1 MCASTSAASSRFF
14 QLPSPRIVLRSCS
27 PLPFGI
33 RRLLSPCAK
42 AILFIG
48 VVTAALLAHAD
59 QGNASSLRPL
69 PADFGLRKAV
79 SYSPF
84 RTAKNVADRDNEA
97 ITAAMIKQDLNLL
110 LAGRFT
116 LIRLFDSSDKVARLT
131 LQVIREHGLD
141 IKVMLGIY
149 VHHDAPTA
157 NDAELARGIA
167 LAHEYEDIVVAV
179 SVGNETMVTW
189 SFNRFNTLAMK
200 DYIDKVRKAVNQP
213 VTTDDNWAFFAWN
226 RRVEQDPAP
235 ILASIDFVAMH
246 TYPVLDS
253 VYSPDLWDW
262 RQAAVPPK
270 QRAAAMVDAAFARAK
285 FEYTAVRSHMDSL
298 GLMAM
303 PIVIG
308 ETGWQ
313 ADPAMVPFR
322 AHPVNQK
329 MYVDRMNAW
338 QTTRDGPRTIFY
350 FEAFDEPWK
359 EADDKWG
366 LFNVKREARYVV
378 QDLYPRAI
386 WEPGAY
392 TLADA
397 AYVTPISIRAV
408 VSARRYTLLAGTSSP
423 GEVRPVLDSW
433 KIRDGSA
440 SIRRSK
446 GGTGIEISPRPASRG
461 WGINLPVP
469 KNQADDLSAFAAGT
483 LNFRIRTTM
492 PGPLEIGFLV
502 GSTTEGSAL
511 AASMPLVSGEYGY
524 VNDGAWHD
532 VSIAVDTIRW
542 YVAGKEKVGLSR
554 IDLMRVTSPFFISG
568 RHPATVAAAGTPVEN
583 HITIDGIHWAR

>member
-1 MCASTSAASSRFF
+1 MSRWAGV
-14 QLPSPRIVLRSCS
+14 LLLIV
-27 PLPFGI
+27 
-33 RRLLSPCAK
+33 A
-42 AILFIG
+42 
-48 VVTAALLAHAD
+48 TAAGAGAHANTTHAS
-59 QGNASSLRPL
+59 NALTLRPL
-69 PADFGLRKAV
+69 PVDFGSRKAV
-79 SYSPF
+79 AYSPF

-97 ITAAMIKQDLNLL
+97 ITAAMIKQDLDLL
-110 LAGRFT
+110 LAGHFT
-116 LIRLFDSSDKVARLT
+116 LIRLFDSSDKVARQT
-131 LQVIREHGLD
+131 LQVIRDHRLD

-149 VHHDAPTA
+149 VHLNDPSS

-167 LAHEYEDIVVAV
+167 LAHDHKDIVMAV
-179 SVGNETMVTW
+179 SVGNETMVSW
-189 SFNRFNTLAMK
+189 SLNRFDTLKMK
-200 DYIDKVRKAVNQP
+200 GYIDKVRNAVDQP

-235 ILASIDFVAMH
+235 ILASVDFVAMH

-270 QRAAAMVDAAFARAK
+270 RRAAAMVDAAVARAK
-285 FEYTAVRSHMDSL
+285 FEYAAVRTHMDSL
-298 GLMAM
+298 GLTAM

-338 QTTRDGPRTIFY
+338 QASGDGPRAIFY

-366 LFNVKREARYVV
+366 LFNVKRQARYVV

-397 AYVTPISIRAV
+397 AYVTPIVIRAV
-408 VSARRYTLLAGTSSP
+408 VSAQRYTLLAGTVTP
-423 GEVRPVLDSW
+423 DQVRPVLDAW

-440 SIRRSK
+440 SLRRRK
-446 GGTGIEISPRPASRG
+446 GGTGIEIFPRPGNRG
-461 WGINLPVP
+461 WGVNLSVP
-469 KNQADDLSAFAAGT
+469 KNQADDLSAYAAGT
-483 LNFRIRTTM
+483 LNFRIKTTA
-492 PGPLEIGFLV
+492 PGPLEIGFQV
-502 GSTTEGSAL
+502 GSATEGSAF
-511 AASMPLVSGEYGY
+511 AARMPLISGKFGY
-524 VNDGAWHD
+524 LNDGAWHD
-532 VSIAVDTIRW
+532 VSIPVDIIRW
-542 YVAGKEKVGLSR
+542 HVAAMEKVGLSR
-554 IDLMRVTSPFFISG
+554 IDLMRVTSPFVIAG
-568 RHPATVAAAGTPVEN
+568 RPAAAEAPAQN
-583 HITIDGIHWAR
+583 RISLDAIYWAK

>member
-1 MCASTSAASSRFF
+1 
-14 QLPSPRIVLRSCS
+14 
-27 PLPFGI
+27 
-33 RRLLSPCAK
+33 
-42 AILFIG
+42 LFIG
-48 VVTAALLAHAD
+48 LVTAASPAHAD
-59 QGNASSLRPL
+59 QANASGLRPL

-84 RTAKNVADRDNEA
+84 RTAKNVADRDNEV
-97 ITAAMIKQDLNLL
+97 ITKAMIKQDLDLL

-116 LIRLFDSSDKVARLT
+116 LIRLFDSSDKVARQT
-131 LQVIREHGLD
+131 LQVIRDYRLD

-149 VHHDAPTA
+149 VHHDNLAA

-167 LAHEYEDIVVAV
+167 LAHEYKDHVVAV

-189 SFNRFNTLAMK
+189 SFNRFDTLAMK
-200 DYIDKVRKAVNQP
+200 GYIDKVRKAVDQP

-246 TYPVLDS
+246 TYPLLDS

-270 QRAAAMVDAAFARAK
+270 RRATAMVEAAVARAK
-285 FEYTAVRSHMDSL
+285 FEYTAVRAHMDSL
-298 GLMAM
+298 GLTAM

-329 MYVDRMNAW
+329 MYVDRINAW
-338 QTTRDGPRTIFY
+338 QASGDGPRTIFY

-366 LFNVKREARYVV
+366 LFNVKRQARYVV

-397 AYVTPISIRAV
+397 AYVTPIAIRTV
-408 VSARRYTLLAGTSSP
+408 VSARRYTLLAGTATP
-423 GEVRPVLDSW
+423 DEARPALDAW
-433 KIRDGSA
+433 KILDGSA

-446 GGTGIEISPRPASRG
+446 GGTGIEISPRPANRG

-483 LNFRIRTTM
+483 LNFRIKTTTA
-492 PGPLEIGFLV
+492 GPLEIGFQV
-502 GSTTEGSAL
+502 GSATEGSAF
-511 AASMPLVSGEYGY
+511 AARMPLVSGKFGY

-532 VSIAVDTIRW
+532 VSIPVDTIRW
-542 YVAGKEKVGLSR
+542 YVAAKEKVGLSR
-554 IDLMRVTSPFFISG
+554 IDLMRVTSPFVIAV
-568 RHPATVAAAGTPVEN
+568 RTAAAGAPAQN
-583 HITIDGIHWAR
+583 RISLDAIYWAK